1 MHEQMELN
9 FTDGAGFVDGDIV
22 PIGDARIPIVD
33 VGFSRSDVTY
43 DVVAVWDGA
52 FFRLDDHLERFER
65 SCQALHLELPHT
77 RHEIQDILMGLV
89 RISGLRESY
98 VEVICTRGVPPAGTR
113 DPRAFEN
120 RFYAFAIPY
129 IWILGPDE
137 PDRGMDAVIT
147 RTVRR
152 IPESSVDPKV
162 KNFHWGDLTR
172 GLYEAYER
180 GGRYPILLD
189 GDGNVT
195 EGAGYNL
202 FALVD
207 GELLTPARGALEGI
221 TRRTVLELAD
231 RQGIRAKATDISED
245 RFRSATESFATSTA
259 GGVMP
264 VTSVDGVP
272 VGDGEVGPVTAKL
285 RDAYWVAHSEP
296 AYITPVDY
304 AGNGAVMDARVP
316 FSTVPALVHTD
327 HQPRGEAS

>member
-1 MHEQMELN
+1 MHEQHALSFEQ
-9 FTDGAGFVDGDIV
+9 GAGFIDDEIV
-22 PIGDARIPIVD
+22 PIDEARIPIVD

-65 SCQALHLELPHT
+65 SCQALRLSLPYT
-77 RHEIQDILMGLV
+77 RGEIGDVLMRLV

-120 RFYAFAIPY
+120 RFYAFAVPY
-129 IWILGPDE
+129 VWILRPEDA
-137 PDRGMDAVIT
+137 DRGMDAVIT

-152 IPESSVDPKV
+152 IPESSIDPKV

-180 GGRYPILLD
+180 GARYPILLD
-189 GDGNVT
+189 ADGNVT

-202 FALVD
+202 FAFVG

-221 TRRTVLELAD
+221 TRRTILELAD
-231 RQGIRAKATDISED
+231 RQGLTATATDISEE
-245 RFRSATESFATSTA
+245 RFRSAAEVFATSTA

-264 VTSVDGVP
+264 VTSIDGVP
-272 VGDGEVGPVTAKL
+272 VGDGETGPLTAKL
-285 RDAYWVAHSEP
+285 RDGYWQAHSDP

-304 AGNGAVMDARVP
+304 GSNGATTNSQLPLAP
-316 FSTVPALVHTD
+316 PPLVRAD
-327 HQPRGEAS
+327 HQPQGEVP